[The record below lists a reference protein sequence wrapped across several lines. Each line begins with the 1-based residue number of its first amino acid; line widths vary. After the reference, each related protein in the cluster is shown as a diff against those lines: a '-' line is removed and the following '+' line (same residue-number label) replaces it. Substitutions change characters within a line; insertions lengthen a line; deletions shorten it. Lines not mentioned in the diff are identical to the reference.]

1 MSKRRL
7 VIVGSG
13 IAGLW
18 TALHAAPRKVVVLS
32 ASELADGPATAWA
45 QGGIAA
51 ALGEGDSPEQH
62 ALDTIAAGDGLVDEH
77 VARRI
82 TQLGPAEVRALEQLG
97 VGFDH
102 EPDGRWALSLEA
114 AHSRRRVARVSGD
127 RAGAAILEVLTAAV
141 AAAKHVEVR
150 EHAPVQGLMGDGQG
164 RCGGVWVGTEP
175 ENPEALAAS
184 AVVLAT
190 GGLGGLYA
198 LTTNPT
204 GNRGR
209 ALAWA
214 ARLGAVIRD
223 AEFVQFHPTAIAS
236 DRNPTWLATEALRG
250 EGAVLIDD
258 NGWRFMPDIHPDAEL
273 APRDIVARAV
283 FKQRQTG
290 RGAWLD
296 ARQAIGERF
305 PDSFPSVFQACRNL
319 GIDPRREAI
328 PVAPAAHYQI
338 GGIDTDLDGKTAVS
352 GLFAVGECAC
362 IGLHGANRL
371 ASNSLL
377 EALVMGR
384 RVAMAAG
391 EHECDKLSASGGIK
405 PAVRLPDDAL
415 DQLRRS
421 MTAHA
426 GVEREAAGLDQ
437 LVDEI
442 DWMIARHGQADELV
456 AARIITRSASRR
468 RESRGAHF
476 RRDYP
481 DPAEPA
487 RSTYLDFSSAM
498 LNDH

>member
-1 MSKRRL
+1 MTNNPL

-18 TALHAAPRKVVVLS
+18 TALHAAPRKVLLLS
-32 ASELADGPATAWA
+32 ASKLADGPATAWA

-51 ALGEGDSPEQH
+51 ALGEDDSPEQH
-62 ALDTIAAGDGLVDEH
+62 ALDTIAAGDGLVDEQ

-97 VGFDH
+97 VPFDH

-114 AHSRRRVARVSGD
+114 AHGQRRVIRVRGD
-127 RAGAAILEVLTAAV
+127 RAGAAILEVLAKAV
-141 AAAKHVEVR
+141 TEAEHVEVR
-150 EHAPVQGLMGDGQG
+150 EHTPVQGLIGDGQG
-164 RCGGVWVGTEP
+164 RCGGGWVGAEP
-175 ENPEALAAS
+175 ENPESLAAS

-198 LTTNPT
+198 LTTNPI

-250 EGAVLIDD
+250 EGAVLVDD
-258 NGWRFMPDIHPDAEL
+258 NGRRFMPDIHPDADL

-283 FKQRQTG
+283 FNQRRTG
-290 RGAWLD
+290 HGAWLD
-296 ARQAIGERF
+296 ARQTIGERF
-305 PDSFPSVFQACRNL
+305 PELFPAVFQACQTL

-338 GGIDTDLDGKTAVS
+338 GGIDTDLEGRTAVS

-384 RVAMAAG
+384 RVARAAG
-391 EHECDKLSASGGIK
+391 EEASDKIAAPADIK
-405 PAVRLPDDAL
+405 PAARLPDEAL
-415 DQLRRS
+415 GQLRRS
-421 MTAHA
+421 MSGHA
-426 GVEREAAGLDQ
+426 GVERDAAGLNQ
-437 LVDEI
+437 LVHEI
-442 DWMIARHGQADELV
+442 DRMVARHGQADELV
-456 AARIITRSASRR
+456 VARIIARSAARR

-481 DPAEPA
+481 DPVATA
-487 RSTYLDFSSAM
+487 QSTYLDFSSAM
-498 LNDH
+498 LTDP